1 MELPKILH
9 LARRMPPALF
19 AQCHFYDLPDFLTW
33 RATGSR
39 ARSHCSLVCKCA
51 YVPPGV
57 VADGGSSGWQP
68 DLLRQLGL
76 GQLVDEGYAR
86 LGGAPD
92 GDGVI
97 LTAGQPVAQGLTAQ
111 AAAELGLL
119 PGTAVGSALIDAYA
133 GWVGTVA
140 APATNGPSAAAAV
153 AAGLEASEGR
163 LAAIAGTST
172 CHVLQSTQGIK
183 VKGVWGPY
191 KNAVFPVSRLKPVN
205 VSRSSRDAGHVDER
219 GRPELDGPGE
229 CRSGHRPA
237 LC

>member
-1 MELPKILH
+1 
-9 LARRMPPALF
+9 
-19 AQCHFYDLPDFLTW
+19 
-33 RATGSR
+33 
-39 ARSHCSLVCKCA
+39 VCKCA

-191 KNAVFPVSRLKPVN
+191 KNAVFPVSRLKPVD